1 MNDDEPIS
9 QWYFMARPVRYVKNS
24 QTGEIKMQIKDWS
37 AEFGY
42 FLWRDMTDQ
51 EREVWIKMSIPP
63 TKGK

>member
-1 MNDDEPIS
+1 
-9 QWYFMARPVRYVKNS
+9 MARPVRYVKNS